1 MYGLQNYEIFL
12 KRKFLNDLDM
22 RGEPEM
28 AWKIF
33 IGI

>member
-1 MYGLQNYEIFL
+1 MAYKIMRFFEKKNFL
-12 KRKFLNDLDM
+12 HDLDM